1 MATLSE
7 IEKLAKDFSEA
18 RELLKDRVTLLEH
31 NIAEAKKK
39 MLPGIR
45 KAIEAAAGKHM
56 ALFDAIAESQEIF
69 VKPKTVIFHGIKLGY
84 QKGKGEIAWE
94 DEAQVIRLI
103 KKNFPEEVETL
114 IKIKETVLKNALA
127 QKNAAD
133 LKKIGVTIVDTG
145 DEVFIKPTD
154 SEIDKLINALLKDE
168 ELNEAAGP

>member
-7 IEKLAKDFSEA
+7 IEKLAKEFSET

-45 KAIEAAAGKHM
+45 RAVEAAAEKHI
-56 ALFDAIAESQEIF
+56 ALFDAIAESQGLF
-69 VKPKTVIFHGIKLGY
+69 VRPKTVIFHGIKLGY

-127 QKNAAD
+127 QKSAAD
-133 LKKIGVTIVDTG
+133 LKKIGVTVVETG

-168 ELNEAAGP
+168 ELNEAA